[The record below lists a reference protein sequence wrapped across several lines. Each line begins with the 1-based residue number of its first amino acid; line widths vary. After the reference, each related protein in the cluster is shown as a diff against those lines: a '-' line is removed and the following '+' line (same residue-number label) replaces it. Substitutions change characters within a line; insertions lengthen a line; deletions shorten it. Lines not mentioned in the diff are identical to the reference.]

1 MGGDELD
8 NSEDNKEN
16 EYGGGQT
23 FKDKKTLN
31 LLMKQA
37 SVKMSF
43 NYITVKSIK
52 KYLRVILLSGGWS
65 EHVLLEN
72 RVGFKSTNTWESILV
87 ALIMSREST
96 RMSPWRSKPERDR
109 EDCIWGATLQ
119 IGLLEILDDK
129 HHCEE
134 HSLRY
139 ARAWICSASH
149 IFICFN
155 GLNPESINSLIIDEE
170 SGRFIYYF
178 MAFGASIRGYAH
190 MRKVIAIDGTHLSS
204 KYKGVLL
211 SAVAQDTQNHIYPLA
226 YCVGDKENNA
236 SWGLFFKKLK
246 AFVVDEPELCII
258 FDKNVSITNGLTR
271 HYPVA
276 HHGVCMRHLGENLLT
291 NHHCSKSL
299 YLYYHAAKAYTLE
312 KFNDYFNALK
322 ERCPSVAA
330 CLEHEV
336 GFEKWSRA
344 HFLGNRLNVMTSN
357 IAESL
362 NSMLCNERE
371 YPMAAIFN
379 SIAHRFGEI
388 FRKRYAEVDN
398 PKTTFIPVSETILRE
413 NMTEGDKLYVKNIN
427 GSTDEFTVLGYG
439 RFAKVNILRQSCSCR
454 KYDLVKLSYAH
465 AMAALYLKHG
475 NEYDTSI
482 YNYSSQ
488 IYSKES
494 YVLAY
499 LEPICTA
506 QLESEWSV
514 AREYL
519 KIQVFPPDFDLKLG
533 RRKVKRVKGV
543 LEPSRYK
550 KRNKCSKCKRP
561 GHKRTTCSLNIG

>member
-1 MGGDELD
+1 
-8 NSEDNKEN
+8 
-16 EYGGGQT
+16 
-23 FKDKKTLN
+23 
-31 LLMKQA
+31 
-37 SVKMSF
+37 
-43 NYITVKSIK
+43 
-52 KYLRVILLSGGWS
+52 
-65 EHVLLEN
+65 
-72 RVGFKSTNTWESILV
+72 
-87 ALIMSREST
+87 
-96 RMSPWRSKPERDR
+96 
-109 EDCIWGATLQ
+109 
-119 IGLLEILDDK
+119 
-129 HHCEE
+129 
-134 HSLRY
+134 
-139 ARAWICSASH
+139 
-149 IFICFN
+149 
-155 GLNPESINSLIIDEE
+155 
-170 SGRFIYYF
+170 

-204 KYKGVLL
+204 KYEGVLL

-258 FDKNVSITNGLTR
+258 FDKN
-271 HYPVA
+271 
-276 HHGVCMRHLGENLLT
+276 
-291 NHHCSKSL
+291 
-299 YLYYHAAKAYTLE
+299 AYTLE